1 MKKEI
6 IAELKNAFMN
16 DKTLQAQMSGMVKKE
31 INPTI
36 DGIAEQTAKKLAED
50 FTEDLANQIAS
61 NLIKKQLNGEL
72 SETELD
78 KELSKYEDLINSKL
92 GEVDNQVKTLKDAL
106 NQLTDGTNQL
116 ANGANELQNGMSKFD
131 EEGIQKIYNIVNN
144 NVKDLQVRIEKLR
157 ELSNEYNSFTNIDEN
172 AKGNVKFIM
181 MIDSLKK
188 EENKKE
194 QAILPT
200 EIKEENE

>member
-1 MKKEI
+1 M
-6 IAELKNAFMN
+6 
-16 DKTLQAQMSGMVKKE
+16 DGWSGSLGCGLF
-31 INPTI
+31 P
-36 DGIAEQTAKKLAED
+36 KLAED

-72 SETELD
+72 SETELN

-116 ANGANELQNGMSKFD
+116 ANGANELQNGMTKFD

-144 NVKDLQVRIEKLR
+144 NVRDLQERTEKLK
-157 ELSNEYNSFTNIDEN
+157 ELSDEYNTFTNIDEN

-181 MIDSLKK
+181 MIDSLKR

-194 QAILPT
+194 QAIPPT
-200 EIKEENE
+200 EIKEKEE